1 MKVPSVSPKN
11 NLSLNFN
18 CGIDKQIDIPFPP
31 LSTSQQQS
39 QSPSQINKAVPRK
52 IKYGIQI
59 ITANVEDNPSSPSK
73 NNGRH
78 QNKAL
83 LGANLNPTL
92 NPVPNLVKQNSFSE
106 DNTNS
111 RSPRKPNYLQKS
123 SFNNSLSPNPK
134 SCALSPIDT
143 NLSPIQ
149 QYYNGLSPRGQVYKN
164 DSFYEPE
171 QEQDNKST
179 HSCNQDGPFF
189 PRTKSNTDSKNCF
202 LDSLNNSRDYDTN
215 DYFLFQNVNHNFILN
230 KSNKDLN
237 EGNQGKTIITTKEI
251 KSIDLL
257 KNKQE
262 EPEIDNSQ
270 DEVLFDNEN
279 EDENLNNKNGNL
291 CGESVFGNE
300 DGIFGRNNAYNLQP
314 FVDNNKIQNPQLPIT
329 QKEQGIMFGG
339 GKNLQNNING
349 FLFEQ
354 KQPLQNLTTTLNMNV
369 NPISNS
375 LFNEVNN
382 HNNTNFNN
390 QFLFKPLSKSNIN
403 TNQNL
408 INQQTNQF
416 NYNMNLNIATN
427 QYLNLNHHSIQNKN
441 ISTISPNQSM
451 IFNINQPLKQQ
462 TFKNEL
468 NNPNNLSSTYN
479 YQGIM
484 KTHNTNN
491 LTVPSV
497 YRLDNIELAKQA
509 HNLAKDQSGCRF
521 LQKKIE
527 EETNFA
533 LNCIYP
539 VILEHLLDTIND
551 QFGNYLIQKFFEYIS
566 PKEIKQF
573 LKLIETSFVA
583 IGINQYGTRV
593 IQKLIDFL
601 PNEIENLNLFI
612 SLIVPNIVLFSND
625 INGCHII
632 QKLLSTKLFDNTFIY
647 YHLDLN
653 IEHIANHKNG
663 CCFLQKCTEKL
674 NGMELEK
681 ILNSID
687 KKANSLII
695 NQYGNYVIQ
704 HVMKLN
710 GIQRNYNLFN
720 ILINNL
726 SYYSNQKF
734 SSNVIEKFFLYD
746 NFKII
751 IIERMLNHQLMKEM
765 LFDNFGNYV
774 VQKALANSNQE
785 EQIKLL
791 YFIAPL
797 MEKLKTLNFGVKLYH
812 KIITQYPMI
821 INIMKN
827 LRNHETNNYL

>member
-1 MKVPSVSPKN
+1 
-11 NLSLNFN
+11 
-18 CGIDKQIDIPFPP
+18 
-31 LSTSQQQS
+31 
-39 QSPSQINKAVPRK
+39 
-52 IKYGIQI
+52 
-59 ITANVEDNPSSPSK
+59 
-73 NNGRH
+73 
-78 QNKAL
+78 
-83 LGANLNPTL
+83 
-92 NPVPNLVKQNSFSE
+92 
-106 DNTNS
+106 
-111 RSPRKPNYLQKS
+111 
-123 SFNNSLSPNPK
+123 
-134 SCALSPIDT
+134 
-143 NLSPIQ
+143 
-149 QYYNGLSPRGQVYKN
+149 
-164 DSFYEPE
+164 
-171 QEQDNKST
+171 
-179 HSCNQDGPFF
+179 
-189 PRTKSNTDSKNCF
+189 
-202 LDSLNNSRDYDTN
+202 
-215 DYFLFQNVNHNFILN
+215 
-230 KSNKDLN
+230 
-237 EGNQGKTIITTKEI
+237 
-251 KSIDLL
+251 
-257 KNKQE
+257 
-262 EPEIDNSQ
+262 
-270 DEVLFDNEN
+270 
-279 EDENLNNKNGNL
+279 
-291 CGESVFGNE
+291 
-300 DGIFGRNNAYNLQP
+300 
-314 FVDNNKIQNPQLPIT
+314 
-329 QKEQGIMFGG
+329 
-339 GKNLQNNING
+339 
-349 FLFEQ
+349 
-354 KQPLQNLTTTLNMNV
+354 
-369 NPISNS
+369 
-375 LFNEVNN
+375 
-382 HNNTNFNN
+382 
-390 QFLFKPLSKSNIN
+390 
-403 TNQNL
+403 
-408 INQQTNQF
+408 
-416 NYNMNLNIATN
+416 MNLNITTN

-441 ISTISPNQSM
+441 ISTIPQNQSM

-468 NNPNNLSSTYN
+468 KNPNNLSSTYN

-491 LTVPSV
+491 LTVPSI

-539 VILEHLLDTIND
+539 VILENLLDTIND

-647 YHLDLN
+647 YHLDLH

-674 NGMELEK
+674 TGMELEK

-751 IIERMLNHQLMKEM
+751 IIEKMLNHQLMKEM